1 MRILFRIL
9 LKIPYVPFMGFP
21 MSYITLQQAK
31 QHLRVDHS
39 DEDDLIQTYIDAAED
54 WIAKRCGEFEELP
67 KSLVA
72 ATLLFVGDLYENR
85 EIQFTSIK
93 MSTSKTMETLVA
105 PYRRV
110 DL

>member
-1 MRILFRIL
+1 
-9 LKIPYVPFMGFP
+9 
-21 MSYITLQQAK
+21 MSSVTLEEAK
-31 QHLRVDHS
+31 KHLRVEHS
-39 DEDDLIQTYIDAAED
+39 EEDALIQTYIEAAED
-54 WIAKRCGEFEELP
+54 WIAKRCGTFDELP
-67 KSLVA
+67 KALVA
-72 ATLLFVGDLYENR
+72 AVLLFVGDLYENR

>member
-1 MRILFRIL
+1 
-9 LKIPYVPFMGFP
+9 
-21 MSYITLQQAK
+21 MSHITLQQAK
-31 QHLRVDHS
+31 QHLRVEHD

-54 WIAKRCGEFEELP
+54 WIAKRCGEFEDFP
-67 KSLVA
+67 KALVA